1 MARGR
6 TVDLTRTVPEHG
18 DLSQSTPNSPA
29 SVSASHATQGVF
41 AAAGCYLL
49 WGIVPLF
56 WRLLGSVDPLELIAH
71 RHVWSLAFLLPILLW
86 CGEWNAL
93 RAALRSPRDWGINL
107 LSASL
112 LTVNWLIYVWGVHA
126 GQVIECSLGYFLV
139 PILNVVLGRVVLG
152 ESLRPLQRAAVTV
165 ATVGVALLVWRLG
178 HFPWIALGL
187 AASFGF
193 YGLLRKKSPLG
204 PMLGLTVETTLLAP
218 VAAAWLLWKASQ
230 GEGALGHRDLGTTL
244 LVLSTGV
251 VTAIP
256 LLLFGV
262 AARRLRMVTLGL
274 LQYLAP
280 SCQFLIG
287 WLWFREPFTSD
298 RATAFVLIWTGLALY
313 SADAFLS
320 QRRRAASLEEPAA
333 P

>member
-1 MARGR
+1 MPSLPPNR
-6 TVDLTRTVPEHG
+6 TPSSAFSL
-18 DLSQSTPNSPA
+18 PA
-29 SVSASHATQGVF
+29 QGVL

-56 WRLLGSVDPLELIAH
+56 WRLLGSVDAVELIAH
-71 RHVWSLAFLLPILLW
+71 RHVWSLAFLLPILIA
-86 CGEWNAL
+86 CGEWTAF

-107 LSASL
+107 VSASL
-112 LTVNWLIYVWGVHA
+112 LTMNWLIYVWGVQA

-165 ATVGVALLVWRLG
+165 AAAGVGLLIWRLG

-204 PMLGLTVETTLLAP
+204 PMLGLTVETSLLAP
-218 VAAAWLLWKASQ
+218 VAAGLLLWKATHD
-230 GEGALGHRDLGTTL
+230 EGALGHSDLPTTL

-262 AARRLRMVTLGL
+262 AARRLRMVSLGL

-280 SCQFLIG
+280 TCQFLIG
-287 WLWFREPFTSD
+287 WLWFREPFTTE
-298 RATAFVLIWTGLALY
+298 RAAAFALIWAGLALY
-313 SADAFLS
+313 SADALIS
-320 QRRRAASLEEPAA
+320 QRQRAAPTAEPAA